1 MIIRTRIKIRFLEK
15 IWILSF
21 IISFISNNSK
31 YKKTYAVWKFISKS
45 LFKQWTKGLRCIF
58 LRCYQSIIEAEENTL
73 RLLVVI
79 DLSFIVWSRVV
90 YCCCIRMDV
99 RTLEKERIAVRN
111 RDAMITPAKEKPLA
125 CLPIIVSLFGFIL
138 FIT

>member
-21 IISFISNNSK
+21 IISFISNNVRKHMPYENFYFDPSLK
-31 YKKTYAVWKFISKS
+31 QRTEELRWIS
-45 LFKQWTKGLRCIF
+45 

-79 DLSFIVWSRVV
+79 DLIFIVWSRVV
-90 YCCCIRMDV
+90 YCCCIRMDN

-111 RDAMITPAKEKPLA
+111 RDAMITPAKEKPLV